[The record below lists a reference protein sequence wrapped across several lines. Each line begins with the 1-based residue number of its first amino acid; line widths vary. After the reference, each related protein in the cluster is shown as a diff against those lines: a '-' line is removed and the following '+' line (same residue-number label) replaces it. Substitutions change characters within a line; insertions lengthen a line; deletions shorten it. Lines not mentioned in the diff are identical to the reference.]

1 MLGTLNGV
9 LEARGI
15 FLSNEDL
22 TADVE
27 GINEIRDRLPVLTRI
42 VVRYRLQIPSGSR
55 EVVERSL
62 ERHASKCPTA
72 ASLAGAVEVDWE
84 AEITEAG
91 EGAGEG
97 A

>member
-15 FLSNEDL
+15 LLRNDDI
-22 TADVE
+22 TAEVV

-42 VVRYRLQIPSGSR
+42 VVRYRLRIPAGSR
-55 EVVERSL
+55 ETVERSL

-72 ASLAGAVEVDWE
+72 SSLAGAVDVEWE
-84 AEITEAG
+84 AEITEA
-91 EGAGEG
+91 EGSE
-97 A
+97 

>member
-15 FLSNEDL
+15 LLQNDDI
-22 TADVE
+22 TAEVV

-42 VVRYRLQIPSGSR
+42 VVRYRLRIPAGSR
-55 EVVERSL
+55 ETVERSL

-72 ASLAGAVEVDWE
+72 SSLAGAVDVEWE
-84 AEITEAG
+84 AEITEA
-91 EGAGEG
+91 EGSE
-97 A
+97 

>member
-15 FLSNEDL
+15 FLANEDI

-27 GINEIRDRLPVLTRI
+27 GVNEIRDRLPVLTRI
-42 VVRYRLQIPSGSR
+42 VVRYHLNIPAGSR
-55 EVVERSL
+55 ETVERSL

-72 ASLAGAVEVDWE
+72 SSLSGAVEVEWE
-84 AEITEAG
+84 AQITESEDG
-91 EGAGEG
+91 RTTGS
-97 A
+97 